1 MKSTKVPQAKV
12 EKNQDI
18 LSSLSKRDDLQILDT
33 FSFAEEE
40 NNQPLASKLVAKTVP
55 LGEKQETLEAPQSEE
70 RDAAIGVDQG
80 VGASH
85 NTFNVGDSLTERFN
99 SARELPF
106 DQK

>member
-40 NNQPLASKLVAKTVP
+40 N
-55 LGEKQETLEAPQSEE
+55 
-70 RDAAIGVDQG
+70 
-80 VGASH
+80 
-85 NTFNVGDSLTERFN
+85 F
-99 SARELPF
+99 
-106 DQK
+106 